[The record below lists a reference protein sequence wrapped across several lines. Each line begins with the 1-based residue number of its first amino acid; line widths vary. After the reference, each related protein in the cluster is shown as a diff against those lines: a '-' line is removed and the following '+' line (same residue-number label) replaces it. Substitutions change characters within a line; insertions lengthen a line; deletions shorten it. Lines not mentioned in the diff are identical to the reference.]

1 MAAKERSAKRPRGEA
16 KRDQSGDGTSPE
28 AGNVAFQVEKIS
40 KMAARRG
47 PDFFELAD
55 ALATAKEAHPKAF
68 EDIISLARVSRRRAY
83 YLLEV
88 RERFQPFMRD
98 AARLRAIGW
107 TKLKVLAPAID
118 AENAA
123 ELLTMA
129 ETQSAQKLSRA
140 LHGADVSSTS
150 RCVLLYLTP
159 EQHDL
164 YERVILAHGGKRRG
178 RQLIDQER
186 ALMAIIDQVSA
197 RHD

>member
-28 AGNVAFQVEKIS
+28 AGNIAFQVEKIS

-47 PDFFELAD
+47 PDFFELAG
-55 ALATAKEAHPKAF
+55 ALAIAKETHSKAF
-68 EDIISLARVSRRRAY
+68 EDIISQAKISRRRAF

-88 RERFQPFMRD
+88 RERFQPYMRD

-107 TKLKVLAPAID
+107 TKLKVLAPVINT
-118 AENAA
+118 ENADD
-123 ELLTMA
+123 LLATA
-129 ETQSAQKLSRA
+129 ETASAQKLSQILR
-140 LHGADVSSTS
+140 GAVVSSKS

-164 YERVILAHGGKRRG
+164 YERMILAHGGKRRG